1 MTEEDWRDPGASVL
15 GMWLRR
21 AGDAVLVW
29 FNRRVVTV
37 TAQLPKGRAPWA
49 IGLVSDDTAEVEI
62 AEDGGSVALP
72 PRSVV
77 ALAAEST

>member
-1 MTEEDWRDPGASVL
+1 
-15 GMWLRR
+15 MWLRL

-29 FNRRVVTV
+29 FNRRVETV
-37 TAQLPKGRAPWA
+37 TARLPKAAIPWA
-49 IGLVSDDTAEVEI
+49 VGLVSDDTAEVEI

-77 ALAAEST
+77 ALAAESTLS